1 MNYSIEQLPNKR
13 WGIYAELRLLATIG
27 SYQNALTILTLL
39 QSGKE
44 CKARQQ
50 KISSVKNPKSSHN
63 QAA

>member
-39 QSGKE
+39 QTGKKF
-44 CKARQQ
+44 KAKQQ
-50 KISSVKNPKSSHN
+50 KISRVSKSSQN